1 MGKLLNDTWNLKKT
15 LDQQVSN
22 DRINDIYN
30 YAIESGAYGGKLL
43 GAGGGG
49 FIYLLCPKYKKKKIR
64 RNLKKLISL
73 DIKIS
78 EIGSKIISATPEYY

>member
-1 MGKLLNDTWNLKKT
+1 MGKLLNDSWKLKKT

-49 FIYLLCPKYKKKKIR
+49 FIYLLCPKHKKKK
-64 RNLKKLISL
+64 N
-73 DIKIS
+73 
-78 EIGSKIISATPEYY
+78 